1 MAPTHAKDGMTPDRQ
16 NDNSDTLTR
25 LSELFGGHKAEW
37 LGARLF
43 DLFSAPNYFPQM
55 TTSRPCILIG
65 GRGTGKTT
73 VLRGLSYRGRFEL
86 EKRDERTVASWPYYG
101 FYYRVDTNRVAA
113 FKGPELSDI
122 DWRRRFGHYMNLLM
136 CIQVLRFLSW
146 FQNTSQISTDLPED
160 DLGNIAAAFSLDSP
174 HSNRD
179 LLQKLERSLT
189 EFEAHVN
196 NVADGPGPRLSMQGA
211 PINMLLESVKG
222 IQLFSNKLF
231 FFLIDEYENFEDYQ
245 QQVMNTLIK
254 HSGEIYSF
262 KICVRE
268 LGWRVHTTISGNESL
283 SSPADFTRIDISE
296 VMEERQFEDFS
307 HKVCQDRLAA
317 LVEGSDQDVTK
328 IEELLPPLS
337 EEEEARLLRIEDHNS
352 DTLRELQR
360 IGPLKTVESLT
371 QMQIYLLA
379 YWARSKNQPLSE
391 VFQNFQK
398 DPSAWKTRLENYQHA
413 LLFTIRR
420 GRPGIRKY
428 YAGWDTFIRLSGGN
442 IRFLLQLVE
451 ESLARHLR
459 DGRGLQEPLTAE
471 LQTHAAQAIGR
482 RNLTELEGLSIH
494 GAQLAKLLLSLGR
507 ILGVMADFPEGHAPE
522 VNQFEI
528 AGGPAGSP
536 QQKEADTLLDAAVMH
551 LALARHSGSKL
562 ADVTET
568 RDWDY
573 TIYPIFAPFFNFS
586 YRRKRKMR
594 LTPEQVLALVRSPK
608 SAIAQVLADKNRR
621 VEETLPEQLRLFE
634 VFYAESS

>member
-1 MAPTHAKDGMTPDRQ
+1 MTSDRQ
-16 NDNSDTLTR
+16 NENSDTLTR
-25 LSELFGGHKAEW
+25 LSDLFGAHKAEW
-37 LGARLF
+37 LGSRLF
-43 DLFSAPNYFPQM
+43 DLFSAPSYFPQM

-73 VLRGLSYRGRFEL
+73 VLRGLSYQGRFEL
-86 EKRDERTVASWPYYG
+86 EKRDEKTVASWPYYG
-101 FYYRVDTNRVAA
+101 FYYRVDTNKVAA

-122 DWRRRFGHYMNLLM
+122 NWRRRFGHYMNLLM
-136 CIQVLRFLSW
+136 CVQVLRFLSW

-160 DLGNIAAAFSLDSP
+160 ELANIAAAFSLDSP
-174 HSNRD
+174 NSNKD
-179 LLQKLERSLT
+179 LLQQLERSLT

-196 NVADGPGPRLSMQGA
+196 NVADGPGPSLSMQGA
-211 PINMLLESVKG
+211 PIGMLLEAVKG
-222 IQLFSNKLF
+222 LREFANKFF

-245 QQVMNTLIK
+245 QQLMNTLIK
-254 HSGEIYSF
+254 HSGELYSF

-268 LGWRVHTTISGNESL
+268 LGWRVRTTISGNESL
-283 SSPADFTRIDISE
+283 SSPADYTRINISE
-296 VMEERQFEDFS
+296 VMEDGKFEEFS

-317 LVEGSDQDVTK
+317 LVEGSDQDVTE

-337 EEEEARLLRIEDHNS
+337 EEEEARLLRIQEHNS

-360 IGPLKTVESLT
+360 IGPQETVERLT
-371 QMQIYLLA
+371 PMEVCLLA
-379 YWARSKNQPLSE
+379 YWARSKGQSLSE
-391 VFQNFQK
+391 VFQDFQK
-398 DPSAWKTRLENYQHA
+398 DPGTWKTRLNNYRHA
-413 LLFTIRR
+413 LLFTLRR
-420 GRPGIRKY
+420 GRSGIRKY

-459 DGRGLQEPLTAE
+459 DGGGLQDPLTAE

-482 RNLTELEGLSIH
+482 RNLTELEGLSVH

-507 ILGVMADFPEGHAPE
+507 ILGVMAARPEGHAPE
-522 VNQFEI
+522 VNQFEV
-528 AGGPAGSP
+528 AGGRPGSP
-536 QQKEADTLLDAAVMH
+536 QQNETDTLLDAAVMH

-573 TIYPIFAPFFNFS
+573 TVYPIFAPFFNFS

-594 LTPEQVLALVRSPK
+594 LTPDQVLALVRSPNP
-608 SAIAQVLADKNRR
+608 AIAQVLADKDRGL
-621 VEETLPEQLRLFE
+621 EETLPEQLRLFE
-634 VFYAESS
+634 AFYAKSA